1 MIAMCLKMSV
11 NVVIVTFI
19 AIGIEMF
26 HQILEE
32 AHAGDQLGALVRGVK
47 REDIRR
53 GMVMCKPGSVKAQD
67 NVEAQVTRCLKGIAL
82 YSILNSISPYSL
94 QIKNS
99 KIISY
104 SSIKLHVLNPHTV
117 QEFSLD
123 SSPEKWGITF

>member
-1 MIAMCLKMSV
+1 MCLKMSV
-11 NVVIVTFI
+11 NVVIVTFV

-67 NVEAQVTRCLKGIAL
+67 NVDAQVTRCLKGIAL
-82 YSILNSISPYSL
+82 YSILNRISPYSL
-94 QIKNS
+94 QIKNN
-99 KIISY
+99 KTINY
-104 SSIKLHVLNPHTV
+104 SSIKLHVLYRN
-117 QEFSLD
+117 FL
-123 SSPEKWGITF
+123 

>member
-11 NVVIVTFI
+11 KVVIVTFI

-67 NVEAQVTRCLKGIAL
+67 NVEAQVIQLSQRYC
-82 YSILNSISPYSL
+82 
-94 QIKNS
+94 
-99 KIISY
+99 
-104 SSIKLHVLNPHTV
+104 TV
-117 QEFSLD
+117 QYSEQNLTLFIAN
-123 SSPEKWGITF
+123 KK

>member
-53 GMVMCKPGSVKAQD
+53 GMMMCKPGSVKAQD

-82 YSILNSISPYSL
+82 YSILNRTSPYSL

-99 KIISY
+99 EIISY
-104 SSIKLHVLNPHTV
+104 CSIKLHALYLPTYCTGI
-117 QEFSLD
+117 FS
-123 SSPEKWGITF
+123 

>member
-1 MIAMCLKMSV
+1 MIAMCIKMSA
-11 NVVIVTFI
+11 NVVIVTFVS
-19 AIGIEMF
+19 IGIEMF

-82 YSILNSISPYSL
+82 DSILNRISPYSL

-99 KIISY
+99 KIINY
-104 SSIKLHVLNPHTV
+104 SSIKLHVLYLPTYCT
-117 QEFSLD
+117 
-123 SSPEKWGITF
+123 GIFP

>member
-11 NVVIVTFI
+11 NMIIVTFI

-82 YSILNSISPYSL
+82 YGILNRISPYSL

-99 KIISY
+99 KINY
-104 SSIKLHVLNPHTV
+104 SSIKIHAIYLPTYCTGI
-117 QEFSLD
+117 FS
-123 SSPEKWGITF
+123 

>member
-1 MIAMCLKMSV
+1 
-11 NVVIVTFI
+11 
-19 AIGIEMF
+19 MF

-82 YSILNSISPYSL
+82 YGILNRISPYSL

-99 KIISY
+99 KINY
-104 SSIKLHVLNPHTV
+104 SSIKIHAIYLPTYCTGI
-117 QEFSLD
+117 FS
-123 SSPEKWGITF
+123 